1 MFGHYGDGNFIGKCN
16 CLENN
21 VTNNAKM
28 CKIWTLFSRFELA
41 LFCKNVRPVLTESK
55 LFAVLSVLFFTK
67 LSWSTSLVVVQY
79 TALLSMCVSKTGIPE
94 RTNII
99 SSNWMTKC
107 SFWPLFHLQPL
118 PLLCRDIVSKFQFS
132 ACEQHLPEAKSIDL
146 PMRHR
151 NLSGES
157 GPLICMK
164 AASPS
169 QRLKETATDT

>member
-1 MFGHYGDGNFIGKCN
+1 MFGHYGDVNFIGKCN

-28 CKIWTLFSRFELA
+28 CKKFELA
-41 LFCKNVRPVLTESK
+41 IFCKNVRPVLNVSK
-55 LFAVLSVLFFTK
+55 LFAVLSILFFTK

-107 SFWPLFHLQPL
+107 SF
-118 PLLCRDIVSKFQFS
+118 
-132 ACEQHLPEAKSIDL
+132 
-146 PMRHR
+146 
-151 NLSGES
+151 
-157 GPLICMK
+157 
-164 AASPS
+164 
-169 QRLKETATDT
+169 